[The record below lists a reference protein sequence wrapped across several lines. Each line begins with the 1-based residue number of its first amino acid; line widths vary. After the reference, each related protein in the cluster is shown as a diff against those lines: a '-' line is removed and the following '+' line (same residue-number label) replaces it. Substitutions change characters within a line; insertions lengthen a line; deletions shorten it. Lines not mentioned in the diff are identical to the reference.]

1 MGGEEFRMLGGKL
14 SRGALWGGGE
24 FLAVERKDE
33 VC

>member
-1 MGGEEFRMLGGKL
+1 MGGEEVRMLGGKL

-24 FLAVERKDE
+24 FLAVEWMDE